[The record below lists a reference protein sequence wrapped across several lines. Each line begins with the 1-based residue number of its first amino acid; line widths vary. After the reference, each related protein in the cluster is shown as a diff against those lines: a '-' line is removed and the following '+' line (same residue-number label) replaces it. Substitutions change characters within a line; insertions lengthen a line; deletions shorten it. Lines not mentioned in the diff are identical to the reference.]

1 MQLQE
6 SLYSFFAV
14 RLLRERFQSSTLNFV
29 YLSQVNSTHTK
40 QLVRLRKNCILGW
53 YSQNLIL

>member
-14 RLLRERFQSSTLNFV
+14 QLLREKFQSTTLNFV
-29 YLSQVNSTHTK
+29 YFSQTDSTHTK

-53 YSQNLIL
+53 YSQNSIL